1 MKIGLFPLNIV
12 LFPESIYPLHIF
24 EERYKKLLSECKDE
38 GKEFGIVYA
47 NGNNILT
54 IGCTAKVHKLI
65 KKYDDGK
72 MDVNVIGCRK
82 FRINDIEENSDGLLV
97 GDIDYLPDM
106 EETVDEK
113 LLDECL
119 ELYNFIT
126 NKIPVFRI
134 SRTTKE
140 NLEDKIA
147 SYYFAQKSG
156 LIAKQKQALIEMNS
170 ENMRLD
176 FIRKHLETIKPSV
189 DKAVEV
195 EKIIRNDGYLP
206 PKESK

>member
-24 EERYKKLLSECKDE
+24 EDKYKKLLSECSEED
-38 GKEFGIVYA
+38 KEFGVVYSS
-47 NGNNILT
+47 GNNILS

-72 MDVNVIGCRK
+72 MDLNVIGRSK
-82 FRINDIEENSDGLLV
+82 YLINDIDEKEDGLLV
-97 GDIDYLPDM
+97 GDVKILEDR
-106 EETVDEK
+106 EEALDEG
-113 LLDECL
+113 LLNECL

-126 NKIPVFRI
+126 NKIPVFRVQ
-134 SRTTKE
+134 RTTKE
-140 NLEDKIA
+140 ILEGKLA

-156 LIAKQKQALIEMNS
+156 LIAKQKQALLEMNS
-170 ENMRLD
+170 ENMRLEY
-176 FIRKHLETIKPSV
+176 IRKHLESIKPSV

-206 PKESK
+206 PKEK

>member
-24 EERYKKLLSECKDE
+24 EDRYKKLLSECEEED
-38 GKEFGIVYA
+38 KEFGVVYA

-72 MDVNVIGCRK
+72 MDLNVIGSRK
-82 FRINDIEENSDGLLV
+82 FKINDIDELPDGLLV
-97 GDIDYLPDM
+97 GDIDYLNDI
-106 EETVDEK
+106 EEKVDES
-113 LLDECL
+113 LLEECL

-126 NKIPVFRI
+126 NKIPVFRVQ
-134 SRTTKE
+134 RTTKE
-140 NLEDKIA
+140 ILKDKLA

-156 LIAKQKQALIEMNS
+156 LIAKQKQALLEMSS
-170 ENMRLD
+170 ENLRLD
-176 FIRKHLETIKPSV
+176 FIRKHLEGIKPSV

-206 PKESK
+206 PKEK

>member
-24 EERYKKLLSECKDE
+24 EDRYKKLLSECSEKD
-38 GKEFGIVYA
+38 KEFGVVYA
-47 NGNNILT
+47 NGNNILS

-72 MDVNVIGCRK
+72 MDLNVIGRSK
-82 FRINDIEENSDGLLV
+82 YLINDIEEHEDGLLV
-97 GDIDYLPDM
+97 GDVKILDDM
-106 EETVDEK
+106 DEK
-113 LLDECL
+113 LDETLLNECL

-126 NKIPVFRI
+126 NKIPVFRVQ
-134 SRTTKE
+134 RTTKE
-140 NLEDKIA
+140 TLEGKLA

-156 LIAKQKQALIEMNS
+156 LIAKQKQALLEMNS
-170 ENMRLD
+170 ENLRLD
-176 FIRKHLETIKPSV
+176 YIRKHLESIKPSV

-206 PKESK
+206 PKEK